1 PPRRPRRRRR
11 RPRRPPGRGRWAA
24 RPGHRR
30 DPGGPRAGRCRGGGP
45 RPPGR
50 RSAPARG
57 PAGGPAPLRG
67 RGSRPG
73 RRRADGRR
81 AWGPPGKDGAAV
93 DAPHCSTSSL
103 LEVKLA
109 AAEGQGDGGERAVEG
124 DRRELAGRGG
134 PVRGEGAAVT
144 AVHGRPVA
152 PAAAGRVGGTGTAV
166 RHRLP
171 APGDALPPAL
181 EAQVEEFP
189 GPSDPVGPG
198 LVRGDGDLTL
208 DQLLAGRGE

>member
-1 PPRRPRRRRR
+1 RRGRPRGRPGGRRGAA
-11 RPRRPPGRGRWAA
+11 GR
-24 RPGHRR
+24 GHRR
-30 DPGGPRAGRCRGGGP
+30 GPGGRRGGGCRGGGP

-57 PAGGPAPLRG
+57 PAGGPARLRG

-93 DAPHCSTSSL
+93 DAPHCSTSSS

-124 DRRELAGRGG
+124 DLREHAGRGG
-134 PVRGEGAAVT
+134 PVPGEVDAVT

-152 PAAAGRVGGTGTAV
+152 PAAAGRV
-166 RHRLP
+166 
-171 APGDALPPAL
+171 D
-181 EAQVEEFP
+181 
-189 GPSDPVGPG
+189 
-198 LVRGDGDLTL
+198 
-208 DQLLAGRGE
+208 